1 MRSLSILFLVVILA
15 ACSSAPPVPV
25 DHFYRLTLPEQDEIK
40 SARLTE
46 RIIYVGPFLAEGL
59 YNERALLHTGKKE
72 TGELQQYHYH
82 FWLTSPPRLLH
93 DHLVRYLR
101 DADTSSMVIT
111 EPGSGEEL
119 KIFGK
124 LNAFERW
131 VTDGHSLVN
140 VVLELKVNQQ
150 DDMTPVFLKEY
161 RIREEVSGDTLT
173 DVITAFDRAVIRLY
187 SDFVADMQ
195 TTLQ

>member
-1 MRSLSILFLVVILA
+1 MI
-15 ACSSAPPVPV
+15 
-25 DHFYRLTLPEQDEIK
+25 
-40 SARLTE
+40 
-46 RIIYVGPFLAEGL
+46 
-59 YNERALLHTGKKE
+59 
-72 TGELQQYHYH
+72 
-82 FWLTSPPRLLH
+82 
-93 DHLVRYLR
+93 
-101 DADTSSMVIT
+101 IT

-161 RIREEVSGDTLT
+161 RIREEVSGDTLA
-173 DVITAFDRAVIRLY
+173 DVIEAFDRAVIMLY
-187 SDFVADMQ
+187 SDFVTDIQ
-195 TTLQ
+195 TVLQ